1 MRLALANDNS
11 NENHRSYMILYN
23 RNFRIRKMAESLLK
37 RRRPRR
43 VRRRIYGITCNMF
56 YIENLWLDMDLRFS
70 LKSAGNY

>member
-11 NENHRSYMILYN
+11 NENHCSYMILYN

-43 VRRRIYGITCNMF
+43 VQCHIYGITRNMF

-70 LKSAGNY
+70 FKSAGNY